1 MKRNAAC
8 AIWRRA
14 SPRRRI
20 RRAGPIAIATPVF
33 AAVAM
38 TVASA
43 ANAFEFDTG
52 NEDLKARWDNT
63 LKYSVAQRLGRPSD
77 ALTADANLDD
87 GDRNFRR
94 YGLVSNRVDLYSEF
108 DLRYRDVGM
117 RVSGAAWYDQVYNR
131 ANDNNSPATANA
143 ASVSSNHFPDATE
156 RLHGRKAELL
166 DLFAFG
172 KADIGDMSATG
183 RVGQHTLLY
192 GESLFFGNN
201 GIAAAQSPI
210 DLIKLLSVPNT
221 PFKEVIRPVQQ
232 LSGQLQVSPNV
243 AVGGYYQA
251 HWERDRLPG
260 VGSYFSQVDILD
272 AGGERILAGP
282 NAIIPGGSPFYLAR
296 TGDMKA
302 RNQGQG
308 GVQLRFRPEGGDM
321 EFGFYAARFHAK
333 SPVIYAHP
341 GAGFNPVS
349 GQVGTYQL
357 VFPQDIK
364 VYGASVTTTIADV
377 NVSAEASIRRNM
389 PLVPQ
394 GGSVAVP
401 AGVSADNAGN
411 PLYPVGGTAHAQLS
425 WVALLS
431 PSALWQGGNF
441 LGEIAWN
448 RRLSVASNAAALD
461 PNGSRDATAIRMVF
475 QPSYFQVFDGVDLSV
490 PIGVGY
496 GLSGKSSVIHPGFGV
511 RHAGD
516 VSVGVLGDYLKVWK
530 FSLNYTHYFGSA
542 DGVITPANAAVQ
554 NYSYAQSLRDRDFV
568 SLSISRTF

>member
-1 MKRNAAC
+1 
-8 AIWRRA
+8 
-14 SPRRRI
+14 
-20 RRAGPIAIATPVF
+20 
-33 AAVAM
+33 M
-38 TVASA
+38 TVVHG
-43 ANAFEFDTG
+43 ANAFELDTG
-52 NEDLKARWDNT
+52 NDDLKARWDNT
-63 LKYSVAQRLGRPSD
+63 FKYSVAQRVGRPSG

-87 GDRNFRR
+87 GDRNFRQ
-94 YGLVSNRVDLYSEF
+94 YGLISNRVDLYSEF
-108 DLRYRDVGM
+108 DLSYRDVGF

-131 ANDNNSPATANA
+131 ANDNNSPGTANA
-143 ASVSSNHFPDATE
+143 ASVSHDHFPDATE
-156 RLHGRKAELL
+156 KLNGRKAELL

-172 KADIGDMSATG
+172 KAEIGDMSATG
-183 RVGQHTLLY
+183 RVGQHTLVY

-201 GIAAAQSPI
+201 GIAAAQSPV

-221 PFKEVIRPVQQ
+221 PFKEVIRPVPQ
-232 LSGQLQVSPNV
+232 LSGQLQVTPGV
-243 AVGGYYQA
+243 TVGGYYQA
-251 HWERDRLPG
+251 RWERDRLPG

-282 NAIIPGGSPFYLAR
+282 NTIIPGGSPFYLAR
-296 TGDMKA
+296 TGDQKA
-302 RNQGQG
+302 RNSGQG

-333 SPVIYAHP
+333 SPVVYAYP

-364 VYGASVTTTIADV
+364 VYGASVTTTVADI

-389 PLVPQ
+389 PLVPR

-401 AGVSADNAGN
+401 AGVSADNGGN
-411 PLYPVGGTAHAQLS
+411 VLYPVGGTAHAQLS
-425 WVALLS
+425 WVALLE
-431 PSALWQGGNF
+431 PSALWQGGSF

-448 RRLSVASNAAALD
+448 RRLSVDQNAAALD
-461 PNGSRDATAIRMVF
+461 PNASRDATAIRMVF
-475 QPSYFQVFDGVDLSV
+475 QPSYFQVLEGVDLSV
-490 PIGVGY
+490 PIGIGY
-496 GLSGKSSVIHPGFGV
+496 GLSGNSSVIHPGFAV

-516 VSVGVLGDYLKVWK
+516 LSIGVLGDYLKVWK
-530 FSLNYTHYFGSA
+530 FSLNYTHYFGAS
-542 DGVITPANAAVQ
+542 DGALTPANAAVQ